1 MLTEAVNRYLAVRR
15 AVGFTLTAEGRL
27 LNRFAEFADA
37 RDQHTISSAIAIEWA
52 GLAQSVLQR
61 ARRLGLVI
69 RLARYLRAEDGRHEI
84 PPAVFGADRL
94 SRPTPYI
101 LTLAQIRA
109 VIQAA
114 AQSGYRAHR
123 ALRRATYSTLF
134 SLLACT
140 GLRVSEAIRLRYDD
154 LTPDGLIIRRTKFGK
169 SRLVPLHQTAQA
181 GLEWYLRQRRPFAAA
196 DDHVFVS
203 LNKTALRINDVDKAF
218 RTAVDRA
225 GVPRRP
231 GRQSRATPHSLRHTF
246 ATRALQTCPPG
257 RDAITRHMVALSTY
271 LGHSTVADTYW
282 YLEAIPDLMRD
293 IADQT
298 EQVMMGGQ
306 P

>member
-15 AVGFTLTAEGRL
+15 AVAFTLTAEGRL
-27 LNRFAEFADA
+27 LNLFAEFADA
-37 RDQHTISSAIAIEWA
+37 RGQHTISSAIAIEWA
-52 GLAQSVLQR
+52 GSARSVPQR

-84 PPAVFGADRL
+84 PPTVFGAERL
-94 SRPTPYI
+94 PRSTPYI
-101 LTLAQIRA
+101 LTLEQIRD

-114 AQSGYRAHR
+114 AQSGHR
-123 ALRRATYSTLF
+123 TLRRATYSTLF

-154 LTPDGLIIRRTKFGK
+154 LTPDGLVIRRTKFGK
-169 SRLVPLHQTAQA
+169 SRLVPLHDTAQA
-181 GLEWYLRQRRPFAAA
+181 GLERYLRQRRPFAPA

-203 LNKTALRINDVDKAF
+203 LNRIALRVNDVEKAF
-218 RTAVDRA
+218 RTAVHRV
-225 GVPRRP
+225 GLPHRP
-231 GRQSRATPHSLRHTF
+231 GQRTQPTPHSLRHAF
-246 ATRALQTCPPG
+246 ATRALQICPPG

-271 LGHSTVADTYW
+271 LGHSTVAHTYW

-298 EQVMMGGQ
+298 EQMVIGGQ
-306 P
+306 L